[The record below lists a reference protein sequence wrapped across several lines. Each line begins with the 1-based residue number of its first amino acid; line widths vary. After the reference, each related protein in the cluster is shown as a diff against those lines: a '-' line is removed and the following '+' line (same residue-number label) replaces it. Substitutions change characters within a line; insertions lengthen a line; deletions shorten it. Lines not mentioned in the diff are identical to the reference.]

1 MTWEEYETEIFE
13 LCQIYYREAIVSK
26 NVKQKGRF
34 SKVNRQIDILVEQNI
49 GGNTTKIVIDCKL
62 YNKKV
67 DVKAVES
74 FISMIE
80 DLEAD
85 KGLLVSEKG
94 YSKAALNRAF
104 YNPKHIE
111 LDIFSLKELKSHLH
125 GEWAIPYAGENGI
138 LLFAPFGWI
147 VDAERRIGSVCML
160 YQRGLTLEEAGAQ
173 KELAY
178 INFWDRKVDGFNL
191 ENLLAHQEE
200 YMYAERE
207 VISIDYLEGAARDDA
222 RTKIRIMK
230 VKHYPGI
237 EVTGF
242 VEFDDFI
249 VFCVW
254 FCLEVHLKRTVSK
267 LNILMKNIVPFKI
280 QHKD

>member
-1 MTWEEYETEIFE
+1 MTWEEYETEVFE
-13 LCQIYYREAIVSK
+13 LCKIYYPEAIVSK
-26 NVKQKGRF
+26 NVKEKGRF
-34 SKVNRQIDILVEQNI
+34 SKVNRQIDVLVKQDI
-49 GGNTTKIVIDCKL
+49 GGHTSKIVIDCKL

-74 FISMIE
+74 FISMVE

-104 YNPKHIE
+104 YNPKHVE

-125 GEWAIPYAGENGI
+125 GECAIPYAGENGV

-147 VDAERRIGSVCML
+147 VDAKRRLGSVCML

-173 KELAY
+173 RELAY
-178 INFWDRKVDGFNL
+178 INFWDRKADAFNL
-191 ENLLAHQEE
+191 ENLLEHQEE

-207 VISIDYLEGAARDDA
+207 VISIDYLDGDA
-222 RTKIRIMK
+222 RTKIRIMN

-242 VEFDDFI
+242 VEFEDFI

-254 FCLEVHLKRTVSK
+254 FCLEVSLKRTVSK
-267 LNILMKNIVPFKI
+267 LNILMKNMLPLKI
-280 QHKD
+280 KQEN